1 MSDDSGS
8 REDVVTD
15 SQGRPI
21 SKAVAHELQTAAA
34 RIRLAVVARRVW
46 ELLISEDER
55 QRLGADFE
63 ACWRRFGTAGMWMEA
78 RGVSFEQAVIEVAEG
93 ANLMDAGTAAGLRLQ
108 FDMEDATPVHAE
120 NQPSWNPDRGEL
132 KLGDRVIRCVRVL
145 QTPSNIQQILD
156 AFQNQGWPSRID
168 NPLGL
173 GQQQLHQS
181 LRSLNH
187 GLAMIRFHSQ
197 EGAQSIVWR
206 RI

>member
-15 SQGRPI
+15 TRGRPI
-21 SKAVAHELQTAAA
+21 SKTVANELQTAAV
-34 RIRLAVVARRVW
+34 RIRPAVVARRVW
-46 ELLISEDER
+46 ERLFSEEER

-78 RGVSFEQAVIEVAEG
+78 RGVSFKQAVIEIAEG

-132 KLGDRVIRCVRVL
+132 KLGDCVIRSVRVL
-145 QTPSNIQQILD
+145 QIPSNIQQILD
-156 AFQNQGWPSRID
+156 AFQTQGWPSRID
-168 NPLGL
+168 NPSGL
-173 GQQQLHQS
+173 SEQLHQT
-181 LRSLNH
+181 LRSLNR
-187 GLAMIRFHSQ
+187 GLKRIRFHSQ
-197 EGAQSIVWR
+197 EGAQSIVWKR
-206 RI
+206 V